1 MLALAASC
9 IATAPHG
16 IERETD
22 VGGSG
27 GETFGTTNPTTSTPP
42 TSSGTTDPHAVLGA
56 VPAHGPFSGSKHVIV
71 HGKGFEPDV
80 RLWFGDQLAEDI
92 IAIDPTRV
100 QVSTPA
106 SDPGIVTIS
115 AQNGDDDSTLRA
127 LPEAY
132 TYDPL
137 YAEPASGPVA
147 GGTVISIYGKN
158 TTWDQDL
165 IEARVDQKPC
175 TTLDVVSAEQLSC
188 TVPKGTP
195 GTKSLTVVTSTG
207 SVTALDAYTYED
219 STTGFKGGLS
229 GEPLA
234 GALKV
239 LAYDNF
245 GGSPLAGA
253 HVIVGD
259 NLATALMAQAD
270 SSGLAQFVDPSLDQ
284 PVTVTV
290 AAECH
295 SPISF
300 VDVPVDTVTVYLNPT
315 LTPQCAG
322 EGDPPPTGGNPTLQ
336 GQVRGELMWPPNQE
350 FQKGDWTN
358 IPGPNQDEERIAY
371 VFFATRNHLQS
382 FSLPSA
388 TFAVTEES
396 PGDLGYGFKV
406 PAYPGNHA
414 MYAIAGL
421 FNTITSTF
429 HGYAFGAVQGV
440 AVYPGQATESVI
452 IPMEKPLDQA
462 LVLSVSPPP
471 PGPKGPDRLNAA
483 VAIEIAQSAFAILP
497 ETHKTP
503 LIPLGGPVVFVG
515 LPPLD
520 GYLTGARYITSA
532 QAVTG
537 PSLSAP
543 MSVVGSVGTTT
554 TSIPVDVSG
563 FVAVPELVT
572 PAVNGAWN
580 GTNLAVNFPS
590 GAFPPDLTVYEI
602 VGGGGLVRWIVA
614 VPQAN
619 HAIELPDLSGLQD
632 AGIPSGPLVIG
643 VYGARFDDFDYGDI
657 GYGHLRSGGM
667 DAYALDY
674 FNAHL

>member
-1 MLALAASC
+1 MVALGVSC

-16 IERETD
+16 IQRETD

-27 GETFGTTNPTTSTPP
+27 GETFTTNPTTATP
-42 TSSGTTDPHAVLGA
+42 TSTSGSSDPHAVLGA
-56 VPAHGPFSGSKHVIV
+56 VPAHGPFSGGKHVVV

-80 RLWFGDQLAEDI
+80 QVWFGDLLADDV

-106 SDPGIVTIS
+106 ADPGTVEIR
-115 AQNGDDDSTLRA
+115 AQNGDDASTARSLA
-127 LPEAY
+127 DAY
-132 TYDPL
+132 TYEPL
-137 YAEPASGPVA
+137 YVEPNSGPVA
-147 GGTVISIYGKN
+147 GGTVITIFGKN
-158 TTWDQDL
+158 TTWDEDL
-165 IEARVDQKPC
+165 IEARVDQESC
-175 TTLDVVSAEQLSC
+175 VTLDVVTAEQLSC
-188 TVPKGTP
+188 TVPQGTG
-195 GTKSLTVVTSTG
+195 GTKSVSVLTSTG
-207 SVTALDAYTYED
+207 TITALDAYTYED
-219 STTGFKGGLS
+219 SADGFKGGLS
-229 GEPLA
+229 GAPLA
-234 GALKV
+234 GTLKV
-239 LAYDNF
+239 LVYDNF
-245 GGSPLAGA
+245 GGNPLAGA
-253 HVIVGD
+253 HVIVGE
-259 NLATALMAQAD
+259 NLSTALVTQAD
-270 SSGLAQFVDPSLDQ
+270 SSGVALLSDPSLNQ
-284 PVTVTV
+284 PVTVTA

-336 GQVRGELMWPPNQE
+336 GQVRGELVWPPNQE
-350 FQKGDWTN
+350 FQKGGWVN
-358 IPGPNQDEERIAY
+358 IPAPKDDEKRIAY
-371 VFFATRNHLQS
+371 VFFSTRNHLQQ
-382 FSLPSA
+382 FNLPSA

-396 PGDLGYGFKV
+396 AGDLGYGFKV

-421 FNTITSTF
+421 LNNHTGKL
-429 HGYAFGAVQGV
+429 HGYAFGAVKGV
-440 AVYPGQATESVI
+440 AVFPGQVTSSVM
-452 IPMEKPLDQA
+452 IPMHKALDQA

-471 PGPKGPDRLNAA
+471 PGPKGPDRLDAS

-497 ETHKTP
+497 DSHKTP
-503 LIPLGGPVVFVG
+503 LIPLGGPVLFVG

-520 GYLTGARYITSA
+520 TFLTGARYITSA

-543 MSVVGSVGTTT
+543 MSVVGSVATTT
-554 TSIPVDVSG
+554 TSIPVDISG
-563 FVAVPELVT
+563 FVAVPELTT
-572 PAVNGAWN
+572 PALNAAWN
-580 GTNLAVNFPS
+580 GTNLAVDYPS

-614 VPQAN
+614 VPQAA
-619 HAIELPDLSGLQD
+619 HAVELPDLSGFTD
-632 AGIPSGPLVIG
+632 AGMLPGPLVIG
-643 VYGARFDDFDYGDI
+643 VYGARFDDFDYANI
-657 GYGHLRSGGM
+657 GYGHLRPSGM